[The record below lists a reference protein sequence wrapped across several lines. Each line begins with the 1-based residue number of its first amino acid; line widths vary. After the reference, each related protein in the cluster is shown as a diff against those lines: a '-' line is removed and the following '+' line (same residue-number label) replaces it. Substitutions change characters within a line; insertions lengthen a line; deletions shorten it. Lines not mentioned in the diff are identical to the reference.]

1 MQKLK
6 LANGAFVENVQE
18 INDYEDRDILNQDF
32 RKVLNIT
39 VANTDYTTIRNSF
52 SDPENLTSIEIY
64 RLTDIVVGTDETTN
78 GPIVEQQYLQEGLQN
93 NFTILNRISAN
104 IQKGTFTVQLHQKSM
119 LEQRLEETQLAIA
132 ELGTILGGTV

>member
-1 MQKLK
+1 MQRIKL
-6 LANGAFVENVQE
+6 LNNIIIDNIIE
-18 INDYEDRDILNQDF
+18 INDYEDRDVLNQDF

-64 RLTDIVVGTDETTN
+64 RLTDVVVGVDEITN
-78 GPIVEQQYLQEGLQN
+78 EPIIEQQYLQEGLQN

-104 IQKGTFTVQLHQKSM
+104 VQKGTFTVQLHQKSM